1 MTVGEAVPG
10 RRSTGPGPG
19 PVVGGTEWTAR
30 LALNS
35 VVEGG
40 TGAVTAAVAEY
51 GAEAVW
57 ESLAGKNRRGPIA
70 ERARTFRSEPV
81 LERADRLGLR
91 FLVPGDPQWPVALAD
106 LEGCEAVNQ
115 MSGTPFGLWVSG
127 GGDLAGLA
135 HRSVSVV
142 GSRACS
148 SYGETVAT
156 DLAAELSEGG
166 HTVVSGGAFGIDAAA
181 HRGALAGRTPTVVV
195 LPGGL
200 DQAYPPAHRPLFDRI
215 AEHGVLVSELPP
227 GAHPTRMRFLS
238 RNRLIAALSPGTVL
252 VEAAVR
258 SGARNTVTWANALR
272 RVVMAVPGPVTSAT
286 SYTPHRLIR
295 EAEAVLVT
303 RAGEVLELL
312 GELGRIQAR
321 PPSVHRPTDDLD
333 AVELRVFEAV
343 PARGGLSVAELAL
356 RAGVDLPV
364 CLATLDSLADRGFVA
379 QDAQW
384 CWRLAARR
392 NVEPLPGV

>member
-1 MTVGEAVPG
+1 MGAIGEPVGPAE
-10 RRSTGPGPG
+10 R
-19 PVVGGTEWTAR
+19 EAR

-35 VVEGG
+35 VVEGA
-40 TGAVTAAVAEY
+40 TGAVSAAVAEY

-57 ESLAGKNRRGPIA
+57 AGLAARDRRGPLA

-91 FLVPGDPQWPVALAD
+91 FVVPGDSQWPIPLGD

-115 MSGTPFGLWVSG
+115 MTGMPFGLWVSG
-127 GGDLAGLA
+127 GGDLAALA
-135 HRSVSVV
+135 ARSVAVV

-156 DLAAELSEGG
+156 DLAADLSEAGYA
-166 HTVVSGGAFGIDAAA
+166 VVSGGAFGIDAAA

-215 AEHGVLVSELPP
+215 ADRGVLVSELPS
-227 GAHPTRMRFLS
+227 GQHPTRMRFLS

-258 SGARNTVTWANALR
+258 SGARNTVTWATALR

-295 EAEAVLVT
+295 EAEAVLVAS
-303 RAGEVLELL
+303 AGDVLELL
-312 GELGRIQAR
+312 GELGRTEVR
-321 PPSVHRPTDDLD
+321 PASTHRPTDDLD
-333 AVELRVFEAV
+333 PTELRVFEAV
-343 PARGGLSVAELAL
+343 PARGGLSAAELGL
-356 RAGVDLPV
+356 RAGVELPV
-364 CLATLDSLADRGFVA
+364 CLAALDSLADQGFVV

-384 CWRLAARR
+384 SWRLAPRR